1 MMDLRLN
8 RNKWVGNIYQ
18 KFEAVCHEVDD
29 IVCQDAKTYLE
40 NQVQNVGDSVKKFYS
55 GVVHDLLPLNSLV
68 SSQYEDHLL
77 VAETNN
83 IDFSVDSVCKDNNK
97 KRDEENP
104 INHYYVALMNSNAI
118 DIADHKQHG
127 VPVNDGWG
135 SFSLELEGSCI
146 TKEEV
151 GADYSGTSESKKEN
165 FHISFEEASIGIA
178 DYNQDGVPVNNIL
191 TNQESDESC
200 SVSLELENSCI
211 TQEEVG
217 LDSRGTSESERE
229 NFHTCFEEFAAE
241 SDPKPMNLMSVGEKE
256 SLEFPIRSESS
267 CDTFDSG
274 WEVSIKTKVNIDEN
288 AGKNSCLIADENV
301 MNSSPSQV
309 WSPHS
314 LDEEIPINYFS
325 SALRDTNAIYI
336 ADIQKVGVHTRN
348 VNQVSDESCKVS
360 LEVEDSYIP
369 QEEVG
374 DESRGTSVSSKE
386 NIHTGSEVV
395 ALESVPKPLNMI
407 SVGEKDSLEFPIHR
421 EPCFDSF
428 DSGSKISIR
437 TKDNRDVNPRQNSCL
452 IVEENA
458 RNSSTSQVLS
468 SQSLDEEESTNVS
481 LFRESSNANQ
491 NTHGILAEVSPDV
504 SVPSERPMTRT
515 EPSCFSSSLTSGSLY
530 SKSHGRYSFENES
543 CKRNP
548 GDASPCISDSFVLPV
563 CCESSTHPAGQ
574 VMGPQSG
581 LLFSGFCQS
590 MGSKDKSLVISLESC
605 TEVIQLND
613 DDPKLEKSCVNVV
626 DSELHAVACR
636 TRKLRSYKKRI
647 QDAFASKKRL
657 SKEYEQLA
665 IWYGDCDIEPR
676 QDFSETLLPLSTRT
690 DMESKNV
697 QEQHDSESFHS
708 QLLKMEN

>member
-636 TRKLRSYKKRI
+636 TRKLRSYKNPGCICFKEEVI
-647 QDAFASKKRL
+647 Q
-657 SKEYEQLA
+657 
-665 IWYGDCDIEPR
+665 G
-676 QDFSETLLPLSTRT
+676 
-690 DMESKNV
+690 V
-697 QEQHDSESFHS
+697 
-708 QLLKMEN
+708 